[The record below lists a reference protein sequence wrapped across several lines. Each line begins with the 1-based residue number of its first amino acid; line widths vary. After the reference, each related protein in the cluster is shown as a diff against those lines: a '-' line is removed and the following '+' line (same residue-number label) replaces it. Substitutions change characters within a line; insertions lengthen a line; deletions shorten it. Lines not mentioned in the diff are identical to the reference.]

1 MKDLLSLLTFFLL
14 LYPTLAPAQYYYSS
28 TGNTPEYGIAVF
40 YADYMQGRRTA
51 LEEVYRMDE
60 YTCAHKTYPKGTLLK
75 VTRLDNNQSVVVRVN
90 DRGPYDS
97 DVIVDLSRI
106 AALDIGLV
114 RDGRA
119 RVKLEV
125 VGNSSSNPR
134 PNTVKT
140 ATTYSNNGLTPR
152 GGATSAS
159 PSNYNFT
166 DSKPATSSSGPA
178 ITILPA
184 QASGYAVQLGSY
196 QSLDNANRQAQELQA
211 RGISN
216 LHIWQKAGLSKVVV
230 ATFAS
235 KASAQSFLATLRS
248 QYMMDGL
255 VVLLR

>member
-1 MKDLLSLLTFFLL
+1 MKNLLALLAFFLL
-14 LYPTLAPAQYYYSS
+14 LYPTLASAQYYSS
-28 TGNTPEYGIAVF
+28 TGNSPEYGIAVF

-60 YTCAHKTYPKGTLLK
+60 YSCAHKTYPKGTLLK
-75 VTRLDNNQSVVVRVN
+75 VTRLDNNLSVVVRVN

-125 VGNSSSNPR
+125 VGNSISNPR
-134 PNTVKT
+134 PNAGNT

-152 GGATSAS
+152 GGTTSAT
-159 PSNYNFT
+159 PSIYNFT
-166 DSKPATSSSGPA
+166 DSNLAASSTASA

-184 QASGYAVQLGSY
+184 QTSGYAVQLGSY
-196 QSLDNANRQAQELQA
+196 QSLDNATRQAQELQA
-211 RGISN
+211 RGIRN

-235 KASAQSFLATLRS
+235 KASAQSFLATLRN